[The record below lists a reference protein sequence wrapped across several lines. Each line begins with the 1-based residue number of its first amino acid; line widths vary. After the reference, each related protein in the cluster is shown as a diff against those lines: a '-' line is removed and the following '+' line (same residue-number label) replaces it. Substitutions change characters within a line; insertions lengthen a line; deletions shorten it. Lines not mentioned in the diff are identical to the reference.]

1 MEQERK
7 NTRMANCCS
16 PTAQGV
22 RCAVPSIGGPSTPEA
37 PGYCPVCGAHG
48 TPIDVLTIKALL
60 ACALD
65 VLRDTPYAFCQQQLC
80 PVVYF
85 SSDGTHHFAE
95 ADLRVRV
102 HQKAPGADDVF
113 VCYCFRHTP
122 GTLRAAHRATGT
134 STVVDQIMR
143 NIQAARCACEIR
155 NPQGR
160 CCLGN
165 VRAVINAIAQE
176 VVQSG

>member
-1 MEQERK
+1 
-7 NTRMANCCS
+7 
-16 PTAQGV
+16 
-22 RCAVPSIGGPSTPEA
+22 
-37 PGYCPVCGAHG
+37 
-48 TPIDVLTIKALL
+48 VLTVKALL
-60 ACALD
+60 ACSLD
-65 VLRDTPYAFCQQQLC
+65 VLRDTAYAFCQQQPC

-85 SSDGTHHFAE
+85 SADGMQRLAE
-95 ADLRVRV
+95 ADLRERV

-134 STVVDQIMR
+134 GTVIDQITR
-143 NIQAARCACEIR
+143 NIQAGRCACEIR

-165 VRAVINAIAQE
+165 VRAVINVIAQE
-176 VVQSG
+176 AVPSG